1 MSERRLPWWR
11 ILAHNPVTVAAV
23 VVLLAVLVAAI
34 AGPTIAP
41 YGVNDIDIS
50 RALQPPSG
58 QHWFGTD
65 ELGRDQFSRVL
76 AGTRVSMQVALFSV
90 AFSLT
95 VGVTIGVI
103 AGYVGGI
110 VDTVLMRLVDV
121 LFAFPVVLLALAII
135 AILGPGLWTTTVAVG
150 VVYTPIFARVS
161 RASTLSV
168 SVEPFVQVSRTMGT
182 GHGFILARR
191 ILPNISGP
199 IVVQTSVSLAFAIL
213 SEATLSFLGLGI
225 QPPQPSWGRMIFDA
239 QAYLFQ
245 SWWMSVFPGAAIFVT
260 VLGFNL
266 LGDGLRD
273 IIDPRQRSLMETRI
287 RR

>member
-1 MSERRLPWWR
+1 MTRRRLPWWR
-11 ILAHNPVTVAAV
+11 ILLANPLTVVAV
-23 VVLLAVLVAAI
+23 LILIGVLVAAV
-34 AGPTIAP
+34 AGPVLAP
-41 YGVNDIDIS
+41 YGINSIDVAQ
-50 RALQPPSG
+50 ALQPPSAA
-58 QHWFGTD
+58 HWFGTD
-65 ELGRDQFSRVL
+65 ELGRDLLTRVL
-76 AGTRVSMQVALFSV
+76 AGTRVSMQVAVVSV
-90 AFSLT
+90 AFALGVGVT
-95 VGVTIGVI
+95 VGVV
-103 AGYVGGI
+103 AGYASGW

-121 LFAFPVVLLALAII
+121 LFAFPVILLALAII
-135 AILGPGLWTTTVAVG
+135 TILGPGLWTTTVAVG
-150 VVYTPIFARVS
+150 VVYTPIFARVC

-182 GHGFILARR
+182 GHAFILVRR

-199 IVVQTSVSLAFAIL
+199 IVVQASVSLAFAIL

-239 QAYLFQ
+239 QSFLYQA
-245 SWWMSVFPGAAIFVT
+245 WWMSVFPGAAIFVT

-273 IIDPRQRSLMETRI
+273 LIDPRQRGLVETRI

>member
-1 MSERRLPWWR
+1 MDERRLPGWR

-23 VVLLAVLVAAI
+23 VVLLAVLVAAL
-34 AGPTIAP
+34 AGPAIAP
-41 YGVNDIDIS
+41 YGVNATDVS
-50 RALQPPSG
+50 RALQPPSA

-65 ELGRDQFSRVL
+65 ELGRDVFSRVL
-76 AGTRVSMQVALFSV
+76 AGTRVSMQVALLSV
-90 AFSLT
+90 AFSLS
-95 VGVTIGVI
+95 VGVTIGI
-103 AGYVGGI
+103 LAGYIGGV
-110 VDTVLMRLVDV
+110 VDTVLMRMMDV

-168 SVEPFVQVSRTMGT
+168 AVEPFVRVSHTMGS
-182 GHGFILARR
+182 GHGFILLRR
-191 ILPNISGP
+191 VLPNISGP

-225 QPPQPSWGRMIFDA
+225 QPPQPSWGRMIYDA
-239 QAYLFQ
+239 QAFLFQ
-245 SWWMSVFPGAAIFVT
+245 AWWMSVFPGAAIFVT

-273 IIDPRQRSLMETRI
+273 LIDPRQRSLMETRI